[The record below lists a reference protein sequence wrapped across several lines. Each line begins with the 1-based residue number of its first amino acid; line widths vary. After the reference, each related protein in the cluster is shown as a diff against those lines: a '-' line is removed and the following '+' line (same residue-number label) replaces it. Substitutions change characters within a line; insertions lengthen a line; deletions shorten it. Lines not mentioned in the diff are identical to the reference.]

1 VDAEG
6 LTFACATA
14 AEERVARRAG
24 LRTARIGV
32 RGAAGLPAGEL
43 VSFGLA
49 GALHD
54 GLRVGEIL
62 DATRVVDAG
71 GSTLWEGAPLGVA
84 GARPGTMLASDVLV
98 HDAGERRRLR
108 ESSGAD
114 AVDME
119 SGVLA
124 ATGRLAGVVRA
135 ISDVPSSAV
144 EGVDE
149 TVHDD
154 GRTDVVGLLRWVAT
168 KRVDAIRSMRDALT
182 ALRALRGLGSEG
194 TALSSPEPP
203 ELSDAAASR
212 RGCAA

>member
-1 VDAEG
+1 VDAQG
-6 LTFACATA
+6 LTFACATT
-14 AEERVARRAG
+14 AEQRVARRAG
-24 LRTARIGV
+24 LRAVRIGV
-32 RGAAGLPAGEL
+32 RGAAGLPAGDL

-62 DATRVVDAG
+62 DATRVVDAAG
-71 GSTLWEGAPLGVA
+71 ATLWEGAPLGVA
-84 GARPGTMLASDVLV
+84 GARQATMLASDVLV
-98 HDAGERRRLR
+98 HDAAERRRLR

-135 ISDVPSSAV
+135 ISDVPSSTV
-144 EGVDE
+144 EGVDD

-154 GRTDVVGLLRWVAT
+154 GRTDVIGLLRWVAS
-168 KRVDAIRSMRDALT
+168 KRLDAIRSMRDALT
-182 ALRALRGLGSEG
+182 ALRALQE
-194 TALSSPEPP
+194 
-203 ELSDAAASR
+203 
-212 RGCAA
+212 CAA